1 MNNRNIFWGVLL
13 VIVGFLFLADNLN
26 WVNFDITLRAIA
38 RFWPLLFILAG
49 VSALVSQRR
58 TAITPI
64 MIAIAI
70 PLALFHFVDDK
81 VHRFGDNIGNNWNFD
96 DDDDDDNKSNDN
108 ENNTYSNSD
117 AIKQDYTVDNADDV
131 KEATL
136 NLKGGAAKFDLGQ
149 ADTKLFVANTELEY
163 GNYSLTEDK
172 KDGVKVIDFEMK
184 GKKNGNDKDFNFHF
198 GNGSDNN
205 NRNKVHLKLNPKVAW
220 NFDMGIGAGDLEF
233 DLSEFVVKSL
243 NLETG
248 AAAID
253 LKLGDKADKTDVTVK
268 SGVASVEIQVPTGV
282 GCQIKSEGALSSTD
296 FEGFSKVNGVYQT
309 PDFDK
314 ATKKI
319 IIKAES
325 GLSSLKVSRY

>member
-13 VIVGFLFLADNLN
+13 VIIGFLFLADNLN
-26 WVNFDITLRAIA
+26 WVDFDISLRAVA

-49 VSALVSQRR
+49 VSALISERR

-81 VHRFGDNIGNNWNFD
+81 FHRVSDEFGNNWNFD
-96 DDDDDDNKSNDN
+96 DDDDDDNGNNKNDHDR
-108 ENNTYSNSD
+108 YSNAD
-117 AIKQDYTVDNADDV
+117 AIKQDYTVDNADDI

-149 ADTKLFVANTELEY
+149 ADTKLFVANTELSH

-172 KDGVKVIDFEMK
+172 KDGIKTIDFEMK
-184 GKKNGNDKDFNFHF
+184 NKK
-198 GNGSDNN
+198 GSDNDFN
-205 NRNKVHLKLNPKVAW
+205 LHFGDGDHDMSNKVHLKLNPKVAW

-233 DLSEFVVKSL
+233 DLSPFIVKNL

-253 LKLGDKADKTDVTVK
+253 LKLGDKADMTDVKVK
-268 SGVASVEIQVPTGV
+268 SGVASVEIRVPQGV
-282 GCQIKSEGALSSTD
+282 GCQIKSDGALSSTD
-296 FEGFSKVNGVYQT
+296 FQGFDKVNGYYQT
-309 PDFDK
+309 AGFDK

-319 IIKAES
+319 MIHAES